1 VHNSVVTRA
10 RRPPKILLTGFEPFG
25 GETVNPSLE
34 VVQALDG
41 EHVGGAAVVGLGLP
55 CVYADAVAGLDRAL
69 EALSPVL
76 VICLGQAAGAPGL
89 RLERVAVN
97 LSDTV
102 QPDNA
107 GTVLRDTPVVAGG
120 PAAYFS
126 TLPLARM
133 VEALR
138 AHGHVVELSG
148 SAGAYVCNHVFY
160 TLQHRLVG
168 RALPAGFI
176 HLPLLPRQAAGRT
189 GVPGMALESQV
200 AAVRLAIE
208 VAMPAV

>member
-1 VHNSVVTRA
+1 MHNSGVTRA
-10 RRPPKILLTGFEPFG
+10 RRPPKVLLTGFEPFG

-34 VVQALDG
+34 VAQALDG
-41 EHVGGAAVVGLGLP
+41 AHVGGATVVGLGLP

-76 VICLGQAAGAPGL
+76 VVCLGQAAGATGL

-97 LSDTV
+97 LSDSV

-107 GTVLRDTPVVAGG
+107 GAVLRDTPVVAGG

-126 TLPLARM
+126 TLPLTRM
-133 VEALR
+133 LDALQ
-138 AHGHVVELSG
+138 AHGHPAGLSG

-168 RALPAGFI
+168 RVLPA
-176 HLPLLPRQAAGRT
+176 PAAAAG
-189 GVPGMALESQV
+189 G
-200 AAVRLAIE
+200 
-208 VAMPAV
+208 

>member
-1 VHNSVVTRA
+1 MHNSVVTRA

-208 VAMPAV
+208 VAMLAV

>member
-1 VHNSVVTRA
+1 VHNSAVTRA
-10 RRPPKILLTGFEPFG
+10 RHPPKILLTGFEPFG
-25 GETVNPSLE
+25 GDTVNPSLE

-41 EHVGGAAVVGLGLP
+41 THVGGAAVVGLGLP

-76 VICLGQAAGAPGL
+76 VICLGQAAGGAGL

-97 LSDTV
+97 LRDTV

-133 VEALR
+133 LETLR
-138 AHGHVVELSG
+138 TNGHVAELSG

-176 HLPLLPRQAAGRT
+176 HLPLLPGQAAGRA
-189 GVPGMALESQV
+189 GVTGMALESQV

-208 VAMPAV
+208 AAMPA

>member
-1 VHNSVVTRA
+1 MHNSVVTRA
-10 RRPPKILLTGFEPFG
+10 RRPPKILLTGFEPCG

>member
-1 VHNSVVTRA
+1 MHNSGVTRA
-10 RRPPKILLTGFEPFG
+10 RRPPKVLLTGFEPFG
-25 GETVNPSLE
+25 GETMNPSLE
-34 VVQALDG
+34 VAQALDG
-41 EHVGGAAVVGLGLP
+41 AHVGGATVVGLGLP

-76 VICLGQAAGAPGL
+76 VVCLGQAAGATGL

-97 LSDTV
+97 LSDSV

-107 GTVLRDTPVVAGG
+107 GAVLRDTPVVAGG

-126 TLPLARM
+126 TLPLTRM
-133 VEALR
+133 LDALQ
-138 AHGHVVELSG
+138 AHGHPAGLSG

-168 RALPAGFI
+168 RVLPAGFI
-176 HLPLLPRQAAGRT
+176 HLPLLPGQAAGRT
-189 GVPGMALESQV
+189 GVPGMALEAQV

-208 VAMPAV
+208 AALPA

>member
-1 VHNSVVTRA
+1 MTRA
-10 RRPPKILLTGFEPFG
+10 RRPPKVLLTGFEPFG

-34 VVQALDG
+34 VAQALDG
-41 EHVGGAAVVGLGLP
+41 AHVGGATVVGLGLP

-76 VICLGQAAGAPGL
+76 VVCLGQAAGATGL

-97 LSDTV
+97 LSDSV

-107 GTVLRDTPVVAGG
+107 GAVLRDTPVVAGG

-126 TLPLARM
+126 TLPLTRM
-133 VEALR
+133 LDALQ
-138 AHGHVVELSG
+138 AHGHPAGLSG

-168 RALPAGFI
+168 RVLPAGFI
-176 HLPLLPRQAAGRT
+176 HLPLLPGQAAGRT
-189 GVPGMALESQV
+189 GVPGMALEAQV

-208 VAMPAV
+208 AALPA

>member
-1 VHNSVVTRA
+1 MHNSVVTRT

-25 GETVNPSLE
+25 GDTVNPSLE

-107 GTVLRDTPVVAGG
+107 GAVLRDTPVVAGG

-126 TLPLARM
+126 TLPLTRM
-133 VEALR
+133 LEALR
-138 AHGHVVELSG
+138 AHGHVAELSG

-176 HLPLLPRQAAGRT
+176 HLPLLPRQAAGRA

-208 VAMPAV
+208 AAMPA